1 MTQTAKTIDIRL
13 GDYPQT
19 GLYLILKDSTR
30 LVLTKENIEKITK
43 EYWSDP
49 DKISA
54 RVKRAVDFQR
64 CSFCPLKNKNDF
76 CDALRPV
83 LPLLDVV
90 DNFISYDKVTAVYKP
105 EEKGLLHVSSTTM
118 QNALRYVSILSLM
131 SYCQIGHKYWK
142 YYMGILPI
150 QRPGEIAN
158 RLYLNIYWLHKGDQ
172 EVIDKTIADFY
183 EEITATT
190 RNQVRRLKLICKN
203 DVFLNAFVN
212 TQLIS
217 DVLHADRDTGLKNK
231 FCSHEMFNPVKK
243 K

>member
-1 MTQTAKTIDIRL
+1 MTQIEKTIDIRL
-13 GDYPQT
+13 SDYPQI

-49 DKISA
+49 DKIPDK
-54 RVKRAVDFQR
+54 VKKAVDFQR
-64 CSFCPLKNKNDF
+64 CSFCPLKNKDDF

-90 DNFISYDKVTAVYKP
+90 DNFVSYDKVTAVYKS
-105 EEKGLLHVSSTTM
+105 EEKGILHISSTTM

-131 SYCQIGHKYWK
+131 GHCQIGHKYWK
-142 YYMGILPI
+142 YYMGIVPI
-150 QRPGEIAN
+150 QRSGEIVN

-172 EVIDKTIADFY
+172 EVINKIISDFY
-183 EEITATT
+183 EEITAATK
-190 RNQVRRLKLICKN
+190 NQVRRLKLICKN
-203 DVFLNAFVN
+203 DAFLNAFVN

-217 DVLHADRDTGLKNK
+217 DVLHVDRDTGIKNK
-231 FCSHEMFNPVKK
+231 FFSHEMLNPAKK
-243 K
+243 E